1 MSKEPLVLYNKNGP
15 VVTVTLNRPEK
26 LNAITHE
33 FHHQLNAA
41 LRKFNDDPETY
52 IVVLNANGRAFCA
65 GRDIAAQAQ
74 SSSPVTHGLDPETT
88 QFGVIPVEKL
98 VITSCR
104 GHAIGVGGYMAM
116 YGDVRVVSETFNFA
130 LMELPTAM
138 LGPYWIGQEETLP
151 RAVAFR
157 LAVGDRFTTDELKHW
172 GLVTEVVPDA
182 QLESATQRWVDY
194 LLSLPRRH
202 LLETKRLMKEIGYQ
216 YSRETYKKEM
226 DVRAHLDSLNDTRE
240 AALAFVEKRKPKF
253 TGS

>member
-1 MSKEPLVLYNKNGP
+1 MSKEPLVLYHKNGP

-33 FHHQLNAA
+33 FHHQLNDA
-41 LRKFNDDPETY
+41 LRKFNADPETY

-74 SSSPVTHGLDPETT
+74 SSSAVTHGLDPETT

-98 VITSCR
+98 IITSCR

-116 YGDVRVVSETFNFA
+116 YGDIRVVSDTFNFA

-138 LGPYWIGQEETLP
+138 LGPYWLGQVETL
-151 RAVAFR
+151 
-157 LAVGDRFTTDELKHW
+157 
-172 GLVTEVVPDA
+172 
-182 QLESATQRWVDY
+182 TQRWVDY
-194 LLSLPRRH
+194 LLSLPRQH
-202 LLETKRLMKEIGYQ
+202 LLETKRLMKEFGYQ
-216 YSRETYKKEM
+216 YSREDYKKEM
-226 DVRAHLDSLNDTRE
+226 EVRAHLDALNDTRE

>member
-1 MSKEPLVLYNKNGP
+1 M
-15 VVTVTLNRPEK
+15 
-26 LNAITHE
+26 
-33 FHHQLNAA
+33 
-41 LRKFNDDPETY
+41 
-52 IVVLNANGRAFCA
+52 
-65 GRDIAAQAQ
+65 
-74 SSSPVTHGLDPETT
+74 
-88 QFGVIPVEKL
+88 

-194 LLSLPRRH
+194 LLSLPRQH

-226 DVRAHLDSLNDTRE
+226 DVRANLDSLNDTRE

>member
-1 MSKEPLVLYNKNGP
+1 MNQEPLVLYHKNGP

-26 LNAITHE
+26 LNAITAE

-41 LRKFNDDPETY
+41 LRLFNTDPETY
-52 IVVLNANGRAFCA
+52 IVVLNANGRSFCA
-65 GRDIAAQAQ
+65 GRDITAQAKSDQ
-74 SSSPVTHGLDPETT
+74 PVTAHVDPETT

-98 VITSCR
+98 IVTSCR

-116 YGDVRVVSETFNFA
+116 YGDIRVVSDTFHFA
-130 LMELPTAM
+130 LTELPTAM
-138 LGPYWIGQEETLP
+138 LGPYWMGHVEGLP

-157 LAVGDRFTTDELKHW
+157 LAIGDRFTNEELKQW

-182 QLESATQRWVDY
+182 ELESATKRWVDY
-194 LLSLPRRH
+194 LVSLPRQH
-202 LLETKRLMKEIGYQ
+202 LLETKRLMNEFGHQ
-216 YSRETYKKEM
+216 YSREDYRKEM
-226 DVRAHLDSLNDTRE
+226 NVRAHLDALNDTRE